1 MSFAK
6 LQKACVGCKE
16 SSIKTYWA
24 NIKALSR
31 LAGHDVVPGSAS
43 WLSDK
48 LLKRVLEEPII
59 RAKRFTTAGV
69 KAAQMY
75 KRKAKNWIKA
85 MSDVTERYATQRQS
99 GKRTKREASN
109 WPEGGYK
116 ALTKLA
122 QDLHSELDHLEK
134 KKQWNTRDLYHY
146 QRYLIVLFYSKHALR
161 GDLADVRISK
171 PFGPNWLK
179 GSATKYQLH
188 VGEHKTSRSNGPIK
202 LSLGPEIGK
211 ALDVFLPQV
220 RRLNKHGYLL
230 STLRTGARLQ
240 RQDMLRLIR
249 NVTKDRLGKNIGVQ
263 IIRVLK
269 VSASSP
275 EIDKAV
281 ALQKE
286 MGHGASMQQKYISR
300 GGWSH

>member
-1 MSFAK
+1 MSYAK
-6 LQKACVGCKE
+6 LTKACDGCKM
-16 SSIKTYWA
+16 SSVKTYWA
-24 NIKALSR
+24 NIKSLSR
-31 LAGHDVVPGSAS
+31 LAGHADVPAGAS
-43 WLSDK
+43 WLSDR
-48 LLKRVLEEPII
+48 LLKRVLAEPTN

-75 KRKAKNWIKA
+75 GKTRDKWIKA
-85 MSDVTERYATQRQS
+85 MSDVTERYAKQRQS
-99 GKRTKREASN
+99 GKRTKRETSN

-122 QDLHSELDHLEK
+122 KDLHSELDHLESK
-134 KKQWNTRDLYHY
+134 KKWNTRDLYHY

-171 PFGPNWLK
+171 PFGPNWLRG
-179 GSATKYQLH
+179 GSSKYQIH
-188 VGEHKTSRSNGPIK
+188 VGEHKTSRAHGPIE
-202 LSLGPEIGK
+202 LSLGPELGK

-220 RRLNKHGYLL
+220 RRLSKHGYLL

-249 NVTKDRLGKNIGVQ
+249 NVTKERLGKNIGVQ

-269 VSASSP
+269 VSAAATQ
-275 EIDKAV
+275 IDKAT
-281 ALQKE
+281 ALQQE
-286 MGHGASMQQKYISR
+286 MGHSGSMQQKYISR
-300 GGWSH
+300 D

>member
-1 MSFAK
+1 
-6 LQKACVGCKE
+6 
-16 SSIKTYWA
+16 
-24 NIKALSR
+24 
-31 LAGHDVVPGSAS
+31 
-43 WLSDK
+43 LSDR
-48 LLKRVLEEPII
+48 LLKRVLAEPIN
-59 RAKRFTTAGV
+59 RARRFTTAGV

-75 KRKAKNWIKA
+75 KKKASKWNKA
-85 MSDVTERYATQRQS
+85 MSELGERYAKQRQS

-109 WPEGGYK
+109 WPEGGYS
-116 ALTKLA
+116 ALSKLA
-122 QDLHSELDHLEK
+122 KNLHSELEHLDS
-134 KKQWNTRDLYHY
+134 KKQWNSRDLYHY

-179 GSATKYQLH
+179 GSKSKYELN
-188 VGEHKTSRSNGPIK
+188 VGEHKTSRAHGPIK
-202 LSLGPEIGK
+202 LELGAQIGK

-220 RRLNKHGYLL
+220 RRLRKHGFLL

-249 NVTKDRLGKNIGVQ
+249 NVTKERLGKNIGVQ

-269 VSASSP
+269 VSAAAP

-281 ALQKE
+281 QLQQE
-286 MGHGASMQQKYISR
+286 MGHGAGMQQKYISR